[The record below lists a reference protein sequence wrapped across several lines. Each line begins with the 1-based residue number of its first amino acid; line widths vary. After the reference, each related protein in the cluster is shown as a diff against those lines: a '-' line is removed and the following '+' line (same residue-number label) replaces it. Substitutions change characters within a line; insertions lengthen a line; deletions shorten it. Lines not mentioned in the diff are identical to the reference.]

1 NDVTIDRISA
11 NGEVLGTFDSLYIKD
26 GAVRTAKLADTSV
39 TGAKLNRMGATTG
52 QILKWNGTT
61 WIAADDTTGR
71 YYAGAGIRI
80 SNDSIIN
87 TGDQD
92 STDDVL
98 ETTQFGGDVSG
109 IYSNLTI
116 NNGAVTTAK
125 IADGA
130 VTAVKLNQMGA
141 TAGQILK
148 WSGTAWVPSL
158 DSGKVYTAGAGIR
171 ISNDS
176 IINTGDQDSTDD
188 VLETTQ
194 FGGDVSGVYSNLTI
208 NNGAVTTAKIAD
220 GAVTAAKLDQM
231 GATDGQVLKWNGTT
245 WAPGN
250 DGLLYFET
258 VRNNTGT
265 NASKPVHQLKVLGT
279 ETDIDIALSS
289 KGTGAIVAQ
298 IPDGTIAGGNKRG
311 NNAVDLQMVRNN
323 ATQVAGG
330 ASSTISGGEKNAT
343 SVDYASIGGGS
354 ENTVSKIGGTIAG
367 GTLNSIG
374 GLQYSAILGGYGNTA
389 NGLRTSIG
397 GGSENETDSE
407 YSVVSGGYRNKARA
421 DRSAIFG
428 GAELTLSGTAT
439 GSFGFNANRITSG
452 FTDRAISIT
461 EANTGI
467 FNNVDLWL
475 TNNDNTTRTLRFY
488 EAYNTAGTFPNGT
501 NYVGFKA
508 PTSISADVTWTLPSA
523 DGTANQVLKT
533 NGSGILTWANDNG
546 ANYKAGAGISISNDT
561 IINIGDRDATDD
573 MPKSTIFYGDVVD
586 ATYSATPVPSVELQ
600 LNIGSVTFDEIEDF
614 TITEWDLGTLGATSS
629 GQVLR
634 WNGTKW
640 GAADPG
646 ILYFEAT
653 RSSTSPNNS
662 IPAHM
667 LSPLGSEANIDF
679 VLQPKGNGSLIA
691 AIPNS
696 NRFGGAKRGQFAV
709 DFQMERGVV
718 DQVAGANYSV
728 LIGGDRNKIVNGASN
743 AAILAGSRN
752 DISGNSRYSSIITGD
767 GNRVDGDYS
776 SISAGRY
783 DTIVGINSFIGAGIS
798 NSVGA
803 SYSSITGGSRNRVQ
817 GIYSAIGG
825 GDSNVILSSG
835 KFTTISGGTFNIANN
850 WYSNVSGGGANAALA
865 EGSSVLGGIEMVL
878 ETTARNSFGF
888 NGNIINNTNSMYAR
902 KINISEPR
910 TGVFN
915 NVHLWLT
922 NNDDTVRTLRF
933 YEKYN
938 QQGTFPNGANYV
950 GFKAP
955 NTMSSDVVYTLP
967 SSAPTSDGQMLVA
980 NSSGTMS
987 WSSGIV
993 RISNV
998 SVNPGMLSA
1007 NGGSESIAVNLTG
1020 AQVGG
1025 TVQVSPRDE
1034 LETGIIIGYA
1044 RVSATNTVSI
1054 RFVNTT
1060 NSNVNPAAVGL
1071 DISVIQP

>member
-1 NDVTIDRISA
+1 
-11 NGEVLGTFDSLYIKD
+11 
-26 GAVRTAKLADTSV
+26 
-39 TGAKLNRMGATTG
+39 MGATTG
-52 QILKWNGTT
+52 QILKWNGTS
-61 WIAADDTTGR
+61 WGAANDTTGK
-71 YYAGAGIRI
+71 Y
-80 SNDSIIN
+80 
-87 TGDQD
+87 
-92 STDDVL
+92 
-98 ETTQFGGDVSG
+98 F
-109 IYSNLTI
+109 
-116 NNGAVTTAK
+116 
-125 IADGA
+125 
-130 VTAVKLNQMGA
+130 
-141 TAGQILK
+141 
-148 WSGTAWVPSL
+148 
-158 DSGKVYTAGAGIR
+158 AGAGIR

-208 NNGAVTTAKIAD
+208 NNGAVTTAKIAN

-289 KGTGAIVAQ
+289 KGTGAILAQ
-298 IPDGTIAGGNKRG
+298 IPDGTVAGGNKRG
-311 NNAVDLQMVRNN
+311 NNAVDLQMVRAN
-323 ATQVAGG
+323 AAQVAGG

-354 ENTVSKIGGTIAG
+354 ENTVGKIGGTIGG
-367 GTLNSIG
+367 GTLNTIG

-389 NGLRTSIG
+389 NGNRTAIG
-397 GGSENETDSE
+397 GGSENETDSD

-439 GSFGFNANRITSG
+439 GSFGFNANRITGG
-452 FTDRAISIT
+452 FTDRAISVA

-488 EAYNTAGTFPNGT
+488 EAYNTAGAFPNGT

-508 PTSISADVTWTLPSA
+508 PSSISADITWTLPST

-546 ANYKAGAGISISNDT
+546 ANYKAGPGIAISNDT
-561 IINIGDRDATDD
+561 IINMGDRDASDD
-573 MPKSTIFYGDVVD
+573 MPKSTIFYGDVAD
-586 ATYSATPVPSVELQ
+586 ATFSATPVPSVELQ
-600 LNIGSVTFDEIEDF
+600 LGIGSVTYDEIADF
-614 TITEWDLGTLGATSS
+614 TITEWDLGTLGATAS

-646 ILYFEAT
+646 ILYFESS
-653 RSSTSPNNS
+653 RSSVVPNNA

-679 VLQPKGNGSLIA
+679 VLQPKGNGSLLA
-691 AIPNS
+691 ATPNS
-696 NRFGGAKRGQFAV
+696 NRFGGAKRGKFAV
-709 DFQMERGVV
+709 DFQMERGTA
-718 DQVAGANYSV
+718 DQVASADYSV
-728 LIGGDRNKIVNGASN
+728 IIGGDRNKNSGQNGA
-743 AAILAGSRN
+743 I
-752 DISGNSRYSSIITGD
+752 ISGSTNEVNATYSAIMGGNLNIVSSANSFIGSGRSNRIDGMYSSIVG
-767 GNRVDGDYS
+767 GQN
-776 SISAGRY
+776 
-783 DTIVGINSFIGAGIS
+783 DTIRGAYSFIGAGLS
-798 NSVGA
+798 NSVDS
-803 SYSSITGGSRNRVQ
+803 SYSTIAGGSRNR
-817 GIYSAIGG
+817 IRAPYAAIGG
-825 GDSNVILSSG
+825 GDSNVISAGGRFSN
-835 KFTTISGGTFNIANN
+835 ISGGKLNGANN
-850 WYSNVSGGGANAALA
+850 WYSNVSGGAINFALA
-865 EGSSVLGGIEMVL
+865 EGSSVFGGIGLVL
-878 ETTARNSFGF
+878 ESTARHSFGF
-888 NGNIINNTNSMYAR
+888 NGNQLQGDTIYNKS
-902 KINISEPR
+902 INISTPK

-938 QQGTFPNGANYV
+938 QAGTFPNGANYV

-955 NTMSSDVVYTLP
+955 NTMSADVVYTLP

-980 NSSGTMS
+980 NSAGTMS
-987 WSSGIV
+987 WSPGIV
-993 RISNV
+993 RASNIDV
-998 SVNPGMLSA
+998 DPPSLDA
-1007 NGGSESIAVNLTG
+1007 NGGSHSIAVTVTG

-1025 TVQVSPRDE
+1025 TVQVSPRAE
-1034 LETGIIIGYA
+1034 LDSGIIIGYA
-1044 RVSATNTVSI
+1044 RVSSLNTVSV
-1054 RFVNTT
+1054 RFVNTR
-1060 NSNVNPAAVGL
+1060 NSAFNPPSVGL

>member
-1 NDVTIDRISA
+1 
-11 NGEVLGTFDSLYIKD
+11 VLGKFDSLYIKD

-39 TGAKLNRMGATTG
+39 TGSKINQMGATAG

-61 WIAADDTTGR
+61 WIAADDTTGI
-71 YYAGAGIRI
+71 YFAGAGIAI
-80 SNDSIIN
+80 SNDTIIN
-87 TGDQD
+87 
-92 STDDVL
+92 
-98 ETTQFGGDVSG
+98 
-109 IYSNLTI
+109 I
-116 NNGAVTTAK
+116 
-125 IADGA
+125 
-130 VTAVKLNQMGA
+130 
-141 TAGQILK
+141 
-148 WSGTAWVPSL
+148 
-158 DSGKVYTAGAGIR
+158 
-171 ISNDS
+171 
-176 IINTGDQDSTDD
+176 GDQDSTDD

-220 GAVTAAKLDQM
+220 GAVTAAKMNQM
-231 GATDGQVLKWNGTT
+231 GATDGQVLKWNGTA

-289 KGTGAIVAQ
+289 KGTGAILAQ
-298 IPDGTIAGGNKRG
+298 IPDGTVAGGNKRG
-311 NNAVDLQMVRNN
+311 NNAVDLQMVRTN
-323 ATQVAGG
+323 AAQVAGG

-354 ENTVSKIGGTIAG
+354 ENTVGKIGGTIAG
-367 GTLNSIG
+367 GTLNTIG
-374 GLQYSAILGGYGNTA
+374 GTQYSAILGGYGNTA
-389 NGLRTSIG
+389 NGNRTAIG

-439 GSFGFNANRITSG
+439 GSFGFNANRITGG
-452 FTDRAISIT
+452 FTDRAISVT

-467 FNNVDLWL
+467 FNNVNLWL

-488 EAYNTAGTFPNGT
+488 EAYNTAGAFPSGT
-501 NYVGFKA
+501 NYVGFRA
-508 PTSISADVTWTLPSA
+508 PSSIGADVTWTLPSA
-523 DGTANQVLKT
+523 DGAANQVLKT
-533 NGSGILTWANDNG
+533 NGSGTLTWANDNG
-546 ANYKAGAGISISNDT
+546 DSYTAGSGISIVGSVISNT
-561 IINIGDRDATDD
+561 GDADSTDD
-573 MPKSTIFYGDVVD
+573 MPIETVFWGDVVD
-586 ATYSATPVPSVELQ
+586 ATYSALPIPSVELQ
-600 LNIGSVTFDEIEDF
+600 LGIGSVTEDEIQDF
-614 TITEWDLGTLGATSS
+614 TITEWDIGSLGATSS

-653 RSSTSPNNS
+653 RSSTSPNNA
-662 IPAHM
+662 IPAHK

-696 NRFGGAKRGQFAV
+696 DRFGGAKRGQFAV
-709 DFQMERGVV
+709 DFQMERGTA
-718 DQVAGANYSV
+718 DQVASGNYSVIVGGDYNKNTGDNAAIISGSNNEVNANYSAIMGGNLNRV
-728 LIGGDRNKIVNGASN
+728 STANSFIGSGRRNRIDGT
-743 AAILAGSRN
+743 
-752 DISGNSRYSSIITGD
+752 YSSIVG
-767 GNRVDGDYS
+767 GQN
-776 SISAGRY
+776 
-783 DTIVGINSFIGAGIS
+783 DTIRGSYSFIGAGLS
-798 NSVGA
+798 NSVDS
-803 SYSSITGGSRNRVQ
+803 SYSTIAGGSRNR
-817 GIYSAIGG
+817 IRAPYATIGG
-825 GDSNVILSSG
+825 GDTNVVSSLG
-835 KFTTISGGTFNIANN
+835 KFSTISGGILNVTNN
-850 WYSNVSGGGANAALA
+850 WYSNVSGGAANSALG

-878 ETTARNSFGF
+878 ETTAKNSFGF

-955 NTMSSDVVYTLP
+955 NTMSSDVIYTLP
-967 SSAPTSDGQMLVA
+967 ASAPTSDGQMLVA
-980 NSSGTMS
+980 NSAGTMS
-987 WSSGIV
+987 WSPGIV

-998 SVNPGMLSA
+998 SVNPGLLTA
-1007 NGGSESIAVNLTG
+1007 NGGSESIAVNVTG

-1044 RVSATNTVSI
+1044 RVSAANTVSV

-1060 NSNVNPAAVGL
+1060 NSNVNPSPVGI